1 MAGGETKLCFILAR
15 VQLCNPGRGRGG
27 ENEGGE
33 GPPLATEGAE
43 KEPEL
48 LTSNP
53 GRR

>member
-1 MAGGETKLCFILAR
+1 MH
-15 VQLCNPGRGRGG
+15 NPGRGRRG
-27 ENEGGE
+27 EHEGEGGE
-33 GPPLATEGAE
+33 GCSLATEEAK